1 MVLKVREMKFRG
13 LKLCEEGGTRS
24 KFDIHPGEGL
34 GREEEDSAGPE
45 RPKWQFALRDL
56 SA

>member
-13 LKLCEEGGTRS
+13 LKRCEEGGLEAS
-24 KFDIHPGEGL
+24 LIFIQGKGW

>member
-1 MVLKVREMKFRG
+1 MRRG
-13 LKLCEEGGTRS
+13 GLEASLI
-24 KFDIHPGEGL
+24 FIQGEGL
-34 GREEEDSAGPE
+34 GREEEDSAGPQ

>member
-1 MVLKVREMKFRG
+1 MKFRG
-13 LKLCEEGGTRS
+13 FIHCEEGGLS
-24 KFDIHPGEGL
+24 KGW

>member
-1 MVLKVREMKFRG
+1 MVLKEREMKFRG
-13 LKLCEEGGTRS
+13 LKRCEEGGLEAS
-24 KFDIHPGEGL
+24 LIFIQGKGW

-45 RPKWQFALRDL
+45 RPKWQFALRDP

>member
-1 MVLKVREMKFRG
+1 MVLKVKEMKFRG
-13 LKLCEEGGTRS
+13 FIHCEEEGLS